1 VSAIWRCGVCETVNS
16 GGRLCRACGSELSLT
31 AVASRSAKAVVAPAL
46 PPVTAQQP
54 LPDTVNRAI
63 NREEITDEEWHA
75 YDEGGGASHQRA
87 SAARWLPVQ
96 CWSAALVDVV
106 TLLAR

>member
-1 VSAIWRCGVCETVNS
+1 MSAIWRCGVCETVNS

-31 AVASRSAKAVVAPAL
+31 AVASRSAKAVVAPTL

-75 YDEGGGASHQRA
+75 YDEEEERRISVLPLPGGCLFSVGPRRS
-87 SAARWLPVQ
+87 SMW
-96 CWSAALVDVV
+96 
-106 TLLAR
+106 